1 MVDPKFCVS
10 YIWSTL
16 KYKISVGEVVGHA
29 YPNEDSK
36 SKYLYV
42 NDTIDGSIYRFVRTS
57 DHNIN
62 ILKTLAHK
70 KQPWLY
76 DNVNIEFRDKI
87 RINNKGNFKFNDSKV
102 IEFEKP
108 IRQNKEGTIQ
118 PFDIYSY
125 LYDCSI
131 LFEEDAPQ
139 ICKTV
144 FHYIKT
150 GSFIDKLPKEK
161 SPYTIIRHIVPTKN
175 PKPTNDDFFPET
187 SITESWN
194 TLYDICYNES
204 YRRRLL
210 RDMLLFE

>member
-87 RINNKGNFKFNDSKV
+87 RINNKEISNSMTLLSLNLKSLSDRIKKELYNHLIFTV
-102 IEFEKP
+102 ICM
-108 IRQNKEGTIQ
+108 IVV
-118 PFDIYSY
+118 SY
-125 LYDCSI
+125 LKKMPLKYVKRC
-131 LFEEDAPQ
+131 
-139 ICKTV
+139 
-144 FHYIKT
+144 
-150 GSFIDKLPKEK
+150 FI
-161 SPYTIIRHIVPTKN
+161 T
-175 PKPTNDDFFPET
+175 
-187 SITESWN
+187 
-194 TLYDICYNES
+194 
-204 YRRRLL
+204 
-210 RDMLLFE
+210 